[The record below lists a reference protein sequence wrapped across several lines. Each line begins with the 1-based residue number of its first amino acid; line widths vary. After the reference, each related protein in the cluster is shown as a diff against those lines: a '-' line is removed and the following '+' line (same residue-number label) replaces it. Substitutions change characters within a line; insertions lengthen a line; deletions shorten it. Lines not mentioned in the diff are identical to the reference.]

1 MVGLTL
7 SVLLTIFGAFFL
19 LIKPPSRLVP
29 KIVSKQNERNIGL
42 WISLIGISAILQVNN
57 FFLLL
62 LIITIY
68 LLGKYKYLE
77 SFALMEEQKLSVAR
91 LLALLLSFIKFW
103 PVVFIFS
110 LLSLLFF
117 SEHSSQEVV
126 QVLKVS
132 SFDKQWVI
140 ILSALVAAPIVEE
153 FFFRKFLYRVLK
165 FNFGILL
172 AALVS
177 STVFAL
183 IHFTVSSFFVL
194 LVLGLFLCYTYEK
207 YGILAAPIL
216 SHSLFNL
223 LMIISILSG

>member
-7 SVLLTIFGAFFL
+7 SVLLTIFGAVFL

-29 KIVSKQNERNIGL
+29 KIVSKQNDRNIGL

-62 LIITIY
+62 LIMTIY
-68 LLGKYKYLE
+68 LLGKYKSLE
-77 SFALMEEQKLSVAR
+77 SLALMEEKKLSVAF
-91 LLALLLSFIKFW
+91 LQDLLLSFIKFW
-103 PVVFIFS
+103 PVIFIFS
-110 LLSLLFF
+110 LLSFLFF
-117 SEHSSQEVV
+117 SENSSQDVV
-126 QVLKVS
+126 QVLKDS
-132 SFDKQWVI
+132 SFNEQWKI
-140 ILSALVAAPIVEE
+140 ILSALIAAPIVEE

-177 STVFAL
+177 STIFAL

-194 LVLGLFLCYTYEK
+194 LILGFFLCYTYEK
-207 YGILAAPIL
+207 YGILVAPVL

-223 LMIISILSG
+223 LMIISILSE